1 MIDPYSIYT
10 AIQVRLEYIQHDR
23 RKQEP
28 RLTHHDARL
37 DELSML
43 FGIITTIEEAKEDH
57 AE

>member
-1 MIDPYSIYT
+1 MIDAYSIYT

-43 FGIITTIEEAKEDH
+43 FGIVTTIEEARKDH
-57 AE
+57 VE